1 MMTIAVYRVNR
12 ETGAR
17 TQVREKHTVT
27 PLEVPETT
35 SALPPCTCPRCTDD
49 TVRLYAK
56 VREANRRSRGA
67 L

>member
-1 MMTIAVYRVNR
+1 MTIAVYRIDP

-17 TQVREKHTVT
+17 TQVREKHTVK
-27 PLEVPETT
+27 PVDVPDVT

-49 TVRLYAK
+49 TLRLYAK
-56 VREANRRSRGA
+56 VREVNRRSRGG